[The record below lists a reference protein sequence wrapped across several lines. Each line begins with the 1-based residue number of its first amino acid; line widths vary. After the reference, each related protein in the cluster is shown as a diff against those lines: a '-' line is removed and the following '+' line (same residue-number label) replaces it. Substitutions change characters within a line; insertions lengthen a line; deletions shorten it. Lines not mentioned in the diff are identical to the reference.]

1 MLDEAFDLPDFRDP
15 DGGVWV
21 WDSESHSYTK
31 KPSAGLEQDRGH
43 ATGGD
48 NDLFN
53 QNQIEHSELEGVPE
67 LEGYMAAFEPRVIP
81 GGGEGSSFGIGDYVT
96 GAPGSRREGMRGYIV
111 THDPAEPGWEY
122 GVQWY
127 PTDSDVEHRPATD
140 LLPYGYGA
148 PHSAHKSEWAPDGRV
163 KCPMCSE
170 ITDQPACPDCGKDLT
185 PEWNSESDGGNDEF
199 FGIHPEFDAHNEFT
213 SDPERVPK
221 RNREKTD
228 DSYPSMSLSKTYE
241 ITQKLAA
248 RKLSEDDW
256 NDFFAGGGSKVEI
269 GKWLLDRNGAFHF
282 DHGMNA
288 LHEKIAERDGIRY
301 PEDVATL
308 GSVYNDGSA
317 DVQRVFPGARFD
329 QESIQSQI
337 TQAFGPVTLQ
347 GPAQQAQQKPVGFQP
362 IEITGGQWV
371 IPPQLQN
378 NFITGAAWVKDQS
391 PGPYN
396 AQDILVAE
404 HLQPED
410 YELWQGGVKAIITAT
425 GGLSSH
431 AAYLATTEGIPV
443 IVGIGAPY
451 SKIESGNYLKIDP
464 GSKVVTVMP
473 GANPSM
479 SPDQKRQVSDS
490 YVDYQ
495 MQRGGSLTTQFGE
508 SPDWIKIS
516 TATLDNCPEC
526 SDVMHDRDGESVCHG
541 CGHKQPIIVHEAAV
555 LAPLGE
561 AAIGGLAGG
570 AEAGGAAGAAGGLA
584 GGGGLSGIGGLMQ
597 KALSPGALQQG
608 YYADKLLGGGGD
620 AGQQPGGP
628 QTVEDTS
635 SMQGV
640 LANVRACPECGS
652 AMKKGSVGA
661 QCSKCGFE
669 LGRAEEHTAGV
680 WGDIIE
686 HLVNTLGKTGEAF
699 TDPKNPLSYIDDVA
713 GLAGGS
719 GQQQYQSSVEIEED
733 EAWGLHTADTF
744 GEEEVGSATKN
755 RGENSDPEHDG
766 SGASFE
772 EKGDSPELLK
782 DVDGPGDAKGDAFPE
797 DDLKNQGDPALQEKA
812 LKSLH
817 MNLPLVIEFSNSD
830 EAGSENP
837 ILLALDQLLEEAFP
851 GYKDGHDPASEQKE
865 HPADEDTSEDESGEK
880 PDDGDSSDGEESP
893 KSDPKEASVWHF
905 AMPLEDYAHH
915 NEDAQRIWWEEEGKH
930 PHEPDYGDPYD
941 DDRQY
946 GAEDAH
952 YEGIYEQMQEMGP
965 DDLQAVISAPENFFE
980 GDPKHIVEMAQEALS
995 NHQYHQERLQD
1006 TGPTGLA
1013 GLEQPTAKTA
1023 NAPFMP
1029 GMPAPTPG
1037 AAQMT
1042 APVCPM
1048 CGQTHVPGTA
1058 CPTPTGNQI
1067 QQPAATGAPITPA
1080 QPNTVVTKWE
1090 VVAFGEPQC
1099 PHCRGNLHNGV
1110 CVQCGMPAE
1119 AQPQDAQLPM
1129 APPPVSPQQY
1139 VAAVDDEFAFYAASE
1154 EKHEEHTVEHKQDDD
1169 SSDGDDHDID
1179 ASSDNPWVDDTG
1191 APITAGVDYEMKANS
1206 YAIPDRVT
1214 IDRVLPDKITYTLHS
1229 GDVDYQD
1236 EVTKEQLDLDGISF
1250 TALGGEAP
1258 FDSSDGFQDYEAP
1271 VRPGQDATP
1280 QVDDISSPDTVV
1292 SSTNEFEPISL
1303 ETYTGSY
1310 RGDAPDDRSWLME
1323 DSSPVAVDPA
1333 LMAKFAGKDYSPR
1346 QQREFIDESGEAR
1359 NLDRLD
1365 LEGTHYVMNDVDA
1378 HFNW

>member
-1 MLDEAFDLPDFRDP
+1 MLDEAFDLPQFRDP

-53 QNQIEHSELEGVPE
+53 QNQIEHSELEGSPE
-67 LEGYMAAFEPRVIP
+67 TEGYMSHVAV
-81 GGGEGSSFGIGDYVT
+81 
-96 GAPGSRREGMRGYIV
+96 
-111 THDPAEPGWEY
+111 
-122 GVQWY
+122 
-127 PTDSDVEHRPATD
+127 
-140 LLPYGYGA
+140 
-148 PHSAHKSEWAPDGRV
+148 KSEWAPAGRV

-185 PEWNSESDGGNDEF
+185 PEWNAESDGGNDEF

-228 DSYPSMSLSKTYE
+228 DSYPSMSLSKTFE

-301 PEDVATL
+301 PDDVATL

-317 DVQRVFPGARFD
+317 DVQRVMPGARFD

-337 TQAFGPVTLQ
+337 SQAFGPVTLQ

-371 IPPQLQN
+371 IPPQMQN
-378 NFITGAAWVKDQS
+378 NFITGTAWVKGVS

-396 AQDILVAE
+396 PQQILVAE

-431 AAYLATTEGIPV
+431 AAYLATTEGVPV

-473 GANPSM
+473 GADPSL

-526 SDVMHDRDGESVCHG
+526 SDVMHDHDGESVCHG

-561 AAIGGLAGG
+561 AAIGGLAEAGGG
-570 AEAGGAAGAAGGLA
+570 AAAAGAAGAAGG
-584 GGGGLSGIGGLMQ
+584 GGLGGIGGLMN
-597 KALSPGALQQG
+597 KALSGGTLQNT
-608 YYADKLLGGGGD
+608 YYADKLMGGGGQ
-620 AGQQPGGP
+620 GGQQQPGGG
-628 QTVEDTS
+628 QTVEDDS
-635 SMQGV
+635 AMQGV
-640 LANVRACPECGS
+640 LANVRTCPECGS
-652 AMKKGSVGA
+652 AMKKGSVGS

-669 LGRAEEHTAGV
+669 LGRADEHTAGV

-686 HLVNTLGKTGEAF
+686 HLVSTLGKGAEAL
-699 TDPKNPLSYIDDVA
+699 TDPKNPISYIDDVA

-719 GQQQYQSSVEIEED
+719 AQQQYQSSVEIEED
-733 EAWGLHTADTF
+733 EAWGFHTADTF
-744 GEEEVGSATKN
+744 GDAETGTATKN

-830 EAGSENP
+830 DAGSENP

-851 GYKDGHDPASEQKE
+851 GYKDGSDPESEQKE

-880 PDDGDSSDGEESP
+880 PDDGDSSNGEEKP
-893 KSDPKEASVWHF
+893 KPDPKEASVWHY
-905 AMPLEDYAHH
+905 AWGDEGHIEDMAQMQRGMGREDEPLPGEFICPNCGWEGDDQTGTYKCPQCGEELTDAHEARLQEEDGRRL
-915 NEDAQRIWWEEEGKH
+915 DEEQAPGH
-930 PHEPDYGDPYD
+930 YDLYGPDQPTWNDMFPHE
-941 DDRQY
+941 
-946 GAEDAH
+946 
-952 YEGIYEQMQEMGP
+952 
-965 DDLQAVISAPENFFE
+965 
-980 GDPKHIVEMAQEALS
+980 
-995 NHQYHQERLQD
+995 
-1006 TGPTGLA
+1006 
-1013 GLEQPTAKTA
+1013 A

-1067 QQPAATGAPITPA
+1067 QQPAATGAPVTPM

-1110 CVQCGMPAE
+1110 CPQCGVPAQE
-1119 AQPQDAQLPM
+1119 NPLAPVAQQPQDVELPM
-1129 APPPVSPQQY
+1129 APPPVSPQKFIG
-1139 VAAVDDEFAFYAASE
+1139 AVDDEFAFYAASE

-1191 APITAGVDYEMKANS
+1191 APITAGTDYEMKANS

-1292 SSTNEFEPISL
+1292 SSTEFAPISL
-1303 ETYTGSY
+1303 ENYTGSY
-1310 RGDAPDDRSWLME
+1310 QGDAPDDRSWLMD
-1323 DSSPVAVDPA
+1323 DSSPVAVDPG